1 MIRQK
6 GPPSCNLVVGGL
18 TSKRRTSPL
27 YSLTSK
33 PSDQSTLLAAMYRLI
48 ALMLAILAA
57 AVSAYNA
64 PVTAGRPAIQPRMT
78 TVSPVAF
85 AEEFDIGLDNLS
97 IPEDKDAA
105 PARKCASCFG

>member
-6 GPPSCNLVVGGL
+6 GPRCNLVGGL
-18 TSKRRTSPL
+18 TS
-27 YSLTSK
+27 

-64 PVTAGRPAIQPRMT
+64 PVGAGRPAIQPRVA
-78 TVSPVAF
+78 VSPVAF
-85 AEEFDIGLDNLS
+85 AEEFDIGLDNPS

-105 PARKCASCFG
+105 PARKWFARSDSNLH

>member
-6 GPPSCNLVVGGL
+6 DRDA
-18 TSKRRTSPL
+18 TSSAA
-27 YSLTSK
+27 S

-48 ALMLAILAA
+48 ALMLAVLAA

-64 PVTAGRPAIQPRMT
+64 PVGAGRPAIQPRVA
-78 TVSPVAF
+78 VSPVAF
-85 AEEFDIGLDNLS
+85 AEEFDIGLDNPS

>member
-6 GPPSCNLVVGGL
+6 GTEIS
-18 TSKRRTSPL
+18 TSSAASP
-27 YSLTSK
+27 T
-33 PSDQSTLLAAMYRLI
+33 PVHFTMYRLI
-48 ALMLAILAA
+48 ALVLAVLAA

-64 PVTAGRPAIQPRMT
+64 PVTAGRPAIQPRVA
-78 TVSPVAF
+78 VSPVAF
-85 AEEFDIGLDNLS
+85 AEEFDIGLDNPS

>member
-6 GPPSCNLVVGGL
+6 GPRCNLVGGL
-18 TSKRRTSPL
+18 TS
-27 YSLTSK
+27 

-48 ALMLAILAA
+48 ALMLAVLAA

-64 PVTAGRPAIQPRMT
+64 PVTAGRPAIQPRVA
-78 TVSPVAF
+78 VSPVAF
-85 AEEFDIGLDNLS
+85 AEEFDIGLDNPS

>member
-6 GPPSCNLVVGGL
+6 GTEMQP
-18 TSKRRTSPL
+18 RRRRPHRRN
-27 YSLTSK
+27 
-33 PSDQSTLLAAMYRLI
+33 QSTLLAAMYRLI

-85 AEEFDIGLDNLS
+85 AEEFDIGLDNPS

-105 PARKCASCFG
+105 PARKWFARSDSNLH

>member
-1 MIRQK
+1 MSSSRFVHVKLHHDTSK
-6 GPPSCNLVVGGL
+6 GPSCNLVVVGP
-18 TSKRRTSPL
+18 TSE
-27 YSLTSK
+27 
-33 PSDQSTLLAAMYRLI
+33 QSTLLAAMYRLI
-48 ALMLAILAA
+48 ALMLAVLAA

-64 PVTAGRPAIQPRMT
+64 PVAAGRPVIQPRMT

-85 AEEFDIGLDNLS
+85 AEEFDIGLDNPS

>member
-1 MIRQK
+1 
-6 GPPSCNLVVGGL
+6 
-18 TSKRRTSPL
+18 
-27 YSLTSK
+27 
-33 PSDQSTLLAAMYRLI
+33 MYRLI

-64 PVTAGRPAIQPRMT
+64 PVTAGRPAIQPRVA
-78 TVSPVAF
+78 VSPVAF
-85 AEEFDIGLDNLS
+85 AEEFDIGLDNPS